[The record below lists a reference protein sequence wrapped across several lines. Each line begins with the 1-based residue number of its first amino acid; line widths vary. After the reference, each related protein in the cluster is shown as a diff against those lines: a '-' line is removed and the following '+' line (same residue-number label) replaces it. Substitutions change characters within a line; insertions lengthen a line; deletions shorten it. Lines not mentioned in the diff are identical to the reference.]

1 MMVFYMIVEITQ
13 HVLTQQIAI
22 QQVTQICVDIQMVV
36 IQLVEAE
43 SEAAANRIL
52 DWTLKEGPFKVLF

>member
-13 HVLTQQIAI
+13 HVLTQQTAI
-22 QQVTQICVDIQMVV
+22 QQVTQICVHIQMVV

-43 SEAAANRIL
+43 SEVAANRIL